1 MLDHTLLRIKHELF
15 VTAGTL
21 CPFST
26 DYLTSAFHTEEP
38 VSYKATHYS
47 TQFVA
52 AVTTDDSGVFPE

>member
-1 MLDHTLLRIKHELF
+1 M
-15 VTAGTL
+15 TAGTL

-52 AVTTDDSGVFPE
+52 AVTMDDSGVFPE